1 MAPERNCLTYHT
13 QQRSSLS
20 CLLSACVTFEC
31 IQTLKQDHWSC
42 AQRWQQSYMPPVK
55 VPVTS
60 AGKWCTAGALET
72 DSPKKEQQELKR
84 ERPAEKRNDLH
95 HSTWQNVSPNNC
107 YYNKEYRDTRQ
118 YIMKTYQKSSLL
130 VCLYQL
136 CEKTDVSLQ
145 INMINLWRIK
155 HLDTKM
161 LRPFCFM
168 IPPLPFQLPIG
179 LFDIYLSIFS
189 MGKGEWFFT
198 DCSKIWQT
206 NTGASKKKKVLS
218 LALQNE
224 RSSLSLVRGFKVTS
238 LSILALR
245 YLQVAISLLFSK
257 ITVFI
262 FLITSPS

>member
-1 MAPERNCLTYHT
+1 M
-13 QQRSSLS
+13 
-20 CLLSACVTFEC
+20 
-31 IQTLKQDHWSC
+31 
-42 AQRWQQSYMPPVK
+42 
-55 VPVTS
+55 
-60 AGKWCTAGALET
+60 
-72 DSPKKEQQELKR
+72 
-84 ERPAEKRNDLH
+84 RNDLH